1 CMSAAAG
8 LAHLAADRFTVA
20 DLCVA
25 SVLNW
30 ARPAAALMQSSPLTL
45 AWLQRCMA
53 RPAYLKVREN
63 G

>member
-1 CMSAAAG
+1 
-8 LAHLAADRFTVA
+8 
-20 DLCVA
+20 
-25 SVLNW
+25 VLNW